1 LVAADVLSVLRQ
13 VPSCLLIK
21 RENDI
26 ECFSSKGFNRHFG
39 LSEETHV
46 LSHGLAFFDSSGKER
61 LLGGEH
67 PFNLA
72 KRSEPLAMW
81 LCVHTLGTKTRCF
94 MQSET
99 ITCEDECVIVYDFYP
114 ELVHDQEKPTTDSSL
129 NRHFMFS
136 QLLATLSSKL
146 INVKSDGIDPIINQS
161 LAAFGEFCGVQRC
174 YLFAFSKDREHASN
188 THEWVEKGVTPY
200 KDELQ
205 NMPLENIPYLIKTLQ
220 SHRVFKVGDVSL
232 LPPEADLEREEFE
245 REKIASILCLPV
257 YVGTDMFGFVGCDII
272 GEPYEWQDY
281 DVTYLNHISEM
292 LGNTI
297 ENENNR
303 LALNSAKQDLIE
315 ANKKLERL
323 ANIDGLTGI
332 ANRRLFDTTLERD
345 INRCGE
351 AEHPLSLL
359 MLDVDY
365 FKGYNDTYGHLAGD
379 DVLIKVAE
387 TLAHSCEGYDGF
399 ISRFGGEEFA
409 IILPNRSEEEAIKVA
424 SKIVANVEKLSI
436 THALSPHNQTLTV
449 SIGIATMKPDMST
462 TVHSLIRIADA
473 ALYEAKL
480 NGRNGIRIAESNIHA

>member
-1 LVAADVLSVLRQ
+1 MVAADVLSVLRQ

-46 LSHGLAFFDSSGKER
+46 LSHELAFYDSSGKER
-61 LLGGEH
+61 LLRGEH
-67 PFNLA
+67 PFNLS
-72 KRSEPLAMW
+72 KCGEPLAMW

-114 ELVHDQEKPTTDSSL
+114 ELVRDQENPTTDSSL

-345 INRCGE
+345 LLRY
-351 AEHPLSLL
+351 HKSKKPLSLL
-359 MLDVDY
+359 LLDVDY
-365 FKGYNDTYGHLAGD
+365 FKGYNDTYGHVAGD
-379 DVLIKVAE
+379 EALISIAE
-387 TLAHSCEGYDGF
+387 TLTKSCNGPDDF
-399 ISRFGGEEFA
+399 VCRFGGEEFA
-409 IILPNRSEEEAIKVA
+409 IILPSTDETVAITVA
-424 SKIVANVEKLSI
+424 QRIVDNVIKLGI
-436 THALSPHNQTLTV
+436 EHECSPYNQMLTV
-449 SIGIATMKPDMST
+449 SVGVATLNL
-462 TVHSLIRIADA
+462 HSRTEAVTFISQADR
-473 ALYEAKL
+473 ALYIAKSRGK
-480 NGRNGIRIAESNIHA
+480 NCVKAH